1 MTDKCAI
8 HFFELPKLDKKIDA
22 KNRKKLWMQLIN
34 SESEGDL
41 IMLKQT
47 NVEAIKDGADVIF
60 RLSDDKEI
68 KDIARRRED
77 ALRTEKS
84 ALYHA
89 EARGI
94 EKGRIEILN
103 ELRDM
108 GISEDVL
115 SKFTKQ

>member
-1 MTDKCAI
+1 MREIVKPKTDVV
-8 HFFELPKLDKKIDA
+8 FKIMFT
-22 KNRKKLWMQLIN
+22 RKD
-34 SESEGDL
+34 GDL